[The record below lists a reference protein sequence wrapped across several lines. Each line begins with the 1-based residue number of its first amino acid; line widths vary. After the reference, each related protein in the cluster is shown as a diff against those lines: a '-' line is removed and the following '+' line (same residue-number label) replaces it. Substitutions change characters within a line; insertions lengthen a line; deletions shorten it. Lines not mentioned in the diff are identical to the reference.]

1 MPDVFVPLDT
11 LDMTPY
17 YYAVTGFNILYRYTL
32 DYADKHRRQI
42 NNIRTLEQLE
52 AFLAADTNL
61 LEDFVVYADEKGIKP
76 NREEIAKSRV
86 LIESLLRAY
95 IARNTEL
102 QDSGYFSQIWPADP
116 TLLKAFEILGVE

>member
-1 MPDVFVPLDT
+1 MP
-11 LDMTPY
+11 
-17 YYAVTGFNILYRYTL
+17 
-32 DYADKHRRQI
+32 
-42 NNIRTLEQLE
+42 
-52 AFLAADTNL
+52 TNL
-61 LEDFVVYADEKGIKP
+61 LEDFVAYADEKGIKP
-76 NREEIAKSRV
+76 NREEIATSRV